1 MPNLVPEK
9 KRKKTNKKNL
19 MLIISPSAHST
30 LYKSTWFRE
39 FKLLNT
45 KTFRIQDV

>member
-9 KRKKTNKKNL
+9 KEIKKNL
-19 MLIISPSAHST
+19 MLIISPSAHSNQD
-30 LYKSTWFRE
+30 LWILE